1 MKSDAFACIMTDID
15 NRRVLDVARGRTGK
29 GAETLINKALDP
41 FQPYMVGGVAMDMSA
56 WYEQVMKSG
65 LKHMIKV
72 ANTLKDHLYGL
83 LAWFDTRINNA
94 LAEGFNTTIQA
105 LKATAKGY
113 RNFENF
119 RTVILFYCGK
129 LDMRPDFVRVG
140 STIE

>member
-1 MKSDAFACIMTDID
+1 
-15 NRRVLDVARGRTGK
+15 
-29 GAETLINKALDP
+29 
-41 FQPYMVGGVAMDMSA
+41 MVCGVAMDMSA
-56 WYEQVMKSG
+56 PFEKAVHKFLLCADVVFDKYHIEARLNEGVD
-65 LKHMIKV
+65 
-72 ANTLKDHLYGL
+72 NTLKDHLYGL

-94 LAEGFNTTIQA
+94 LTEGFNTTIQA

-119 RTVILFYCGK
+119 RTAILFYCGK